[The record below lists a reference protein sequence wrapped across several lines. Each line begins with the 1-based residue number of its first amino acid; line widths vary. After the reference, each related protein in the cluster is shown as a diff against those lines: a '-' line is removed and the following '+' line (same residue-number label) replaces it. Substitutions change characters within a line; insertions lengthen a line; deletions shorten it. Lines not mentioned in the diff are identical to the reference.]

1 MTTSKELTVTQSIKA
16 EIFKAENDRIEAEK
30 NQKAYELAK
39 READKKHIATIN
51 GNAAVCL
58 ADIDGVDYDTGVKI
72 IEAIAK
78 GLIHNVKV
86 SY

>member
-1 MTTSKELTVTQSIKA
+1 MNLQSVKLIKSTLL
-16 EIFKAENDRIEAEK
+16 
-30 NQKAYELAK
+30 QLMVMLP
-39 READKKHIATIN
+39 
-51 GNAAVCL
+51 VCL